1 MPALSLG
8 SAADLR
14 TQRRVN
20 ARPAPPKHSGS
31 SLLLEYAGAAWAFAV
46 EALSAELRAGWF
58 YRLSLTGP
66 ISNRI
71 FFHPEDTR
79 PHRLEEADAY
89 FRGRFRFAGESVEV
103 TTGSV
108 FDVAAPSPGFAEALH
123 GFEWLRHVDAA
134 GGENARKLALKLT
147 GEWLDRHARYGKPAW
162 QPEIMGLRF
171 INLLAHG
178 RFFLAN
184 SDLVWRSRF
193 YVSLRNQA
201 RVLARTVPHAPEGLP
216 KLHAAAGLALAGLC
230 LMDMRAASQGLA
242 FLVEEMD
249 KQILPD
255 GGHVT
260 RSPEAL
266 LDSFRVLSM
275 VQQAL
280 DAAHREVQPHV
291 RSALDRMAPM
301 IRFFRMGDG
310 GLCVFNGG
318 GESDSRQIE
327 ELLDRDDAHG
337 KPFAHAPHSGF
348 QRIAA
353 GKSLVLFD
361 VGAPPQGA
369 FATDAHA
376 GCLSFEMNAGIHRL
390 IVNCGSGRHH
400 KEPWVSAV
408 RATAAHSTL
417 TLADT
422 SSAALL
428 PEGWRRR
435 MLGPRLLARDG
446 GTQTRRSETA
456 EGVVVEANHNFYE
469 PMFGVQHERCLTLS
483 PRGLILSG
491 VDQLRPRR
499 RKSGRGPNLAFAIRF
514 HIHPDIRLSLAH
526 GGASV
531 LLKLPNGEGWRFRC
545 DSGGLA
551 IEESIYLGSGALRR
565 TEQLVVSGHVR
576 DEDIAIAW
584 ILEQVGAAGG

>member
-14 TQRRVN
+14 SHKRV
-20 ARPAPPKHSGS
+20 ATRPAPQKNAGS
-31 SLLLEYAGAAWAFAV
+31 NLMLEYTGAACGIAV

-71 FFHPEDTR
+71 HFHPVDTR

-89 FRGRFRFAGESVEV
+89 FRGRFRFAGESVDV
-103 TTGSV
+103 AAGSV
-108 FDVAAPSPGFAEALH
+108 FDVAAPSPAFAEALH
-123 GFEWLRHVDAA
+123 GFEWLRHIEAA
-134 GGENARKLALKLT
+134 GGEVARKSALKLS
-147 GEWLDRHARYGKPAW
+147 GEWLERHARYGKPAW
-162 QPEIMGLRF
+162 QPEIIGLRF

-216 KLHAAAGLALAGLC
+216 KLHAAAGLTLAGLC
-230 LMDMRAASQGLA
+230 LMDARAASQGLA
-242 FLVEEMD
+242 FLVEEID

-275 VQQAL
+275 VQQAI
-280 DAAHREVQPHV
+280 DAARREVQPHV

-301 IRFFRMGDG
+301 MRFFRMGDG
-310 GLCVFNGG
+310 GLGLFNGG

-327 ELLDRDDAHG
+327 SLLDRDDAHG

-348 QRIAA
+348 QRVAA

-369 FATDAHA
+369 FAADAHA
-376 GCLSFEMNAGIHRL
+376 GCLSFEMSAGTHRL
-390 IVNCGSGRHH
+390 IVNCGSARHH
-400 KEPWVSAV
+400 KEPWFSAV
-408 RATAAHSTL
+408 RATAAHSTP
-417 TLADT
+417 T
-422 SSAALL
+422 
-428 PEGWRRR
+428 
-435 MLGPRLLARDG
+435 
-446 GTQTRRSETA
+446 
-456 EGVVVEANHNFYE
+456 
-469 PMFGVQHERCLTLS
+469 
-483 PRGLILSG
+483 
-491 VDQLRPRR
+491 PRR
-499 RKSGRGPNLAFAIRF
+499 RRCCRRG
-514 HIHPDIRLSLAH
+514 
-526 GGASV
+526 GGA
-531 LLKLPNGEGWRFRC
+531 GCWARAF
-545 DSGGLA
+545 
-551 IEESIYLGSGALRR
+551 
-565 TEQLVVSGHVR
+565 
-576 DEDIAIAW
+576 
-584 ILEQVGAAGG
+584 